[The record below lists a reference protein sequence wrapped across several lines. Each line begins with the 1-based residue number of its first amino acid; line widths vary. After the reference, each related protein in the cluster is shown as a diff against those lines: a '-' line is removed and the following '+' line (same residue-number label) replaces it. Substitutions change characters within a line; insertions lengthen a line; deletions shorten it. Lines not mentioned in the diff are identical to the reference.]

1 MGIIIETFK
10 IKFSI
15 SFVKRLNLESVIRS
29 ILSSAKLQSFLHS
42 YGCLKSQNMI
52 CNFQWLQQSY
62 KVFIQPL
69 LWLHENFVIL
79 LPENDYRRAVGPIA
93 CHILMSSFSYTS
105 YSFVVIKIISGQ
117 STILLNMML
126 LISQPHFTQ
135 LLLY

>member
-1 MGIIIETFK
+1 MVPFLVPGHILIEAFK

-15 SFVKRLNLESVIRS
+15 GFVKRLNLESVIRS

-79 LPENDYRRAVGPIA
+79 LPENDYSLFIAFNPYLDNITPVRTITELGQCILWPIN
-93 CHILMSSFSYTS
+93 ILMF
-105 YSFVVIKIISGQ
+105 ILNKI
-117 STILLNMML
+117 
-126 LISQPHFTQ
+126 
-135 LLLY
+135 